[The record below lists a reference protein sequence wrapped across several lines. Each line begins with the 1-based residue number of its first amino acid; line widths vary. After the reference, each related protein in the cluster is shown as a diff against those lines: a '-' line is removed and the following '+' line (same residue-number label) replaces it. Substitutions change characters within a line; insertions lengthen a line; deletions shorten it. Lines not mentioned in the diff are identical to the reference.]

1 MDSLDKLGVQHD
13 LGVENFGDWAVLLGV
28 SRHIGE
34 FCFVEVGHFSS
45 QRQSRTANAKSL
57 ALWFESD
64 RRLWSRW
71 PASGRGAALSDV
83 TASTGAPL
91 AVIRGYED
99 LHRALRVQADRL
111 NLSRLVIDEAA
122 GLTRGHA
129 SKLLAPVPIKRATL
143 ETTFFLAPALGL
155 RLALIED
162 AEALALI

>member
-1 MDSLDKLGVQHD
+1 VAGVR
-13 LGVENFGDWAVLLGV
+13 A
-28 SRHIGE
+28 
-34 FCFVEVGHFSS
+34 
-45 QRQSRTANAKSL
+45 
-57 ALWFESD
+57 
-64 RRLWSRW
+64 RRCIE
-71 PASGRGAALSDV
+71 
-83 TASTGAPL
+83 GAPL